1 METLLYIVAFVTT
14 VSVVLLMNEV
24 FFVHKRVVKDRL
36 ETFVDVESLAEEERV
51 MRKSFSERI
60 VKPSYEKLLQSISNA
75 TPKGLQEKYENTIIM
90 AGSPKNISF
99 ARILAIQIMFGL
111 LLGLLLY
118 TTSSNGESTNY
129 LMIITVAA
137 IGFILPYRMVKVKAD
152 QRKEEITRSLPDVL
166 DLLYVSVEAG
176 LSFDMALK
184 RTIDKITG
192 PLSDEFHKA
201 LEEIRLG
208 RNRKEALRAV
218 VKRTGV
224 EDLST
229 FITSVIQTEQLGSDI
244 ANMLQIQS
252 TTMRQRRRQRAE
264 EAARKIPV
272 TMLFPIVF
280 FIFPTLFIVVLGPA
294 IIRIMDTLGS
304 GF

>member
-1 METLLYIVAFVTT
+1 MEIILYIIAFMTT
-14 VSVVLLMNEV
+14 IAIVLLINEM
-24 FFVHKRVVKDRL
+24 FFADKKAVKDRL
-36 ETFVDVESLAEEERV
+36 EVFVDVESLPEDERA

-60 VKPSYEKLLQSISNA
+60 MKPSYEKLLQSISNA
-75 TPKGLQEKYENTIIM
+75 TPEGLQEKYENTIIM
-90 AGSPKNISF
+90 AGSPKNVSF
-99 ARILAIQIMFGL
+99 ARIVAVQMMFSL
-111 LLGLLLY
+111 LLALLLY
-118 TTSSNGESTNY
+118 MASSNGESTDY
-129 LMIITVAA
+129 LIIFMGAT
-137 IGFILPYRMVKVKAD
+137 IGFILPYRMIKVKAD

-208 RNRKEALRAV
+208 RNRQEALRAI

-224 EDLST
+224 DDLST

-252 TTMRQRRRQRAE
+252 TTMRQKRRQRAE
-264 EAARKIPV
+264 EAARKLPV
-272 TMLFPIVF
+272 KMLFPLVF

-294 IIRIMDTLGS
+294 IIRIIDTLGS

>member
-14 VSVVLLMNEV
+14 IALVLFINEM
-24 FFVHKRVVKDRL
+24 FFANKKAVKDRL
-36 ETFVDVESLAEEERV
+36 EVFVDIKYLPEDERT

-60 VKPSYEKLLQSISNA
+60 VKPSYERLLQSISNS

-90 AGSPKNISF
+90 AGSPKNVNF
-99 ARILAIQIMFGL
+99 ARTVALQIMFSL
-111 LLGLLLY
+111 LLALFLY
-118 TTSSNGESTNY
+118 TVSANGESTNY
-129 LMIITVAA
+129 LLIMIGAA
-137 IGFILPYRMVKVKAD
+137 IGFILPYRMIKIKAD
-152 QRKEEITRSLPDVL
+152 QRKEEITRALPDVL

-184 RTIDKITG
+184 KTIDKITG
-192 PLSDEFHKA
+192 PLSDEFNKA

-208 RNRKEALRAV
+208 RNRQEALRAI

-224 EDLST
+224 DDLST

-252 TTMRQRRRQRAE
+252 TTMRQKRRQRAE
-264 EAARKIPV
+264 EAARKLPV
-272 TMLFPIVF
+272 IMLFPLVF

>member
-1 METLLYIVAFVTT
+1 MEAVLYIVAFVTT
-14 VSVVLLMNEV
+14 ILIVLLLNEM
-24 FFVHKRVVKDRL
+24 FFVPKKAVKDRL
-36 ETFVDVESLAEEERV
+36 ETFVDVESLLEDEQT
-51 MRKSFSERI
+51 MRKPFSERI
-60 VKPSYEKLLQSISNA
+60 IKPSYEKVLQSISNA
-75 TPKGLQEKYENTIIM
+75 TPKGIQEKYENTIIM
-90 AGSPKNISF
+90 AGSPKNVSF
-99 ARILAIQIMFGL
+99 ARIVAIQIMFAL

-129 LMIITVAA
+129 LMIMGTSA

-208 RNRKEALRAV
+208 RNRQEALRAI

-252 TTMRQRRRQRAE
+252 TTMRQKRRQRAE

-272 TMLFPIVF
+272 TMLFPLVF

-304 GF
+304 SF

>member
-1 METLLYIVAFVTT
+1 MEVLLYIIAFIT
-14 VSVVLLMNEV
+14 SIASVLLINEV
-24 FFVHKRVVKDRL
+24 FFADKKAVKDRL
-36 ETFVDVESLAEEERV
+36 EVFVDVESLPEDERT
-51 MRKSFSERI
+51 MRKPFSERI
-60 VKPSYEKLLQSISNA
+60 IKPSYEKVLQSISRA

-90 AGSPKNISF
+90 AGSPKNVSF
-99 ARILAIQIMFGL
+99 ARIVAVQIMFGL
-111 LLGLLLY
+111 LVALLLY
-118 TTSSNGESTNY
+118 TVSSNGESTNY
-129 LMIITVAA
+129 PLIIISTA
-137 IGFILPYRMVKVKAD
+137 IGFILPFRMIKVKAD
-152 QRKEEITRSLPDVL
+152 QRKEEITRALPDVL

-208 RNRKEALRAV
+208 RNRQEALRAV

-224 EDLST
+224 EDLSS

-252 TTMRQRRRQRAE
+252 TTMRIKRRQRAE

-272 TMLFPIVF
+272 TMLFPLVF